1 MRLLRHLFAPSSR
14 RLFPPQRLQ
23 RIASAI
29 ADSERQHRGEICFA
43 VEPALAMRAV
53 LAGQTARERALE
65 VFAQLRVWDTR
76 ANSGVLL
83 YLLLADHRIELVADR
98 GFDGRVDPRQ
108 WRQACE
114 LIERH
119 LEAGEP
125 ETAIVQGVQAL
136 TALLAAHF
144 PPGAV
149 GEDTDELPNR
159 PHLLG

>member
-23 RIASAI
+23 RIAAAI
-29 ADSERQHRGEICFA
+29 ADSERRHRGEICFA
-43 VEPALAMRAV
+43 VEPALTMRAV
-53 LAGQTARERALE
+53 LAGQSARERALE
-65 VFAQLRVWDTR
+65 VFAQLHVWDTR

-98 GFDGRVDPRQ
+98 GFDGRVDARQ

-114 LIERH
+114 VIEQH
-119 LEAGEP
+119 LKAGEP
-125 ETAIVQGVQAL
+125 ETAIVRGVQAL
-136 TALLAAHF
+136 TALLAVHF
-144 PPGAV
+144 PPGPD
-149 GEDTDELPNR
+149 GQDTDELPNR